1 MVFNFNKII
10 IEDLRNIF
18 TEEELSNLKEESL
31 KIRTYLVNADTAR
44 FTKYT
49 RCNRDFTVQQNLS
62 EIIYSRS
69 AYMKYNDYEK
79 AYMLMNSVFPDSKN
93 FLQTVFFSDTAA
105 EYCIDPEIITIYLT
119 CLKKLKSMSEQNI
132 DKDNMSKTEEKVYK
146 YCLYYSKVLKKM
158 FTKKMGPVSIE
169 TIINKLYQTFNTEQE
184 LIEELTG
191 QEVKSK
197 IKR

>member
-1 MVFNFNKII
+1 MNKKEKYKKII
-10 IEDLRNIF
+10 GISVTILLILVIIVAMIIN
-18 TEEELSNLKEESL
+18 TTSKENDE
-31 KIRTYLVNADTAR
+31 VDTCYCECR
-44 FTKYT
+44 
-49 RCNRDFTVQQNLS
+49 
-62 EIIYSRS
+62 
-69 AYMKYNDYEK
+69 AYAEYGGLCKHCVAVLLQYNDYEK

-93 FLQTVFFSDTAA
+93 FLQTVFFSDTAS